1 MAPPIETFPAQEL
14 PYRAQINAKG
24 NVRKGFNGDLKKER
38 HEVLASAKVVSK
50 MSGSQ
55 WEFYGGDDYLGGKEG
70 GMSEKIVCTD
80 ASPWTPGGKGQDCR
94 RASL

>member
-1 MAPPIETFPAQEL
+1 
-14 PYRAQINAKG
+14 
-24 NVRKGFNGDLKKER
+24 
-38 HEVLASAKVVSK
+38 

-80 ASPWTPGGKGQDCR
+80 ASPRLQAAKARTAAVQASNATTRHLGDFAIRITQGR
-94 RASL
+94 RDIIGP

>member
-1 MAPPIETFPAQEL
+1 
-14 PYRAQINAKG
+14 
-24 NVRKGFNGDLKKER
+24 
-38 HEVLASAKVVSK
+38 